1 MYNLSERIVDRARK
15 DEKTKIILRLLK
27 EGAILHM
34 MAVAT
39 DWSQEKVTELLRSNN
54 LQPAQ

>member
-1 MYNLSERIVDRARK
+1 MYNLSERIVGRARE
-15 DEKTKIILRLLK
+15 DEKKKIILRLLK
-27 EGAILHM
+27 EEASLHM

-39 DWSQEKVTELLRSNN
+39 DWSQEKVTEFLRSKN